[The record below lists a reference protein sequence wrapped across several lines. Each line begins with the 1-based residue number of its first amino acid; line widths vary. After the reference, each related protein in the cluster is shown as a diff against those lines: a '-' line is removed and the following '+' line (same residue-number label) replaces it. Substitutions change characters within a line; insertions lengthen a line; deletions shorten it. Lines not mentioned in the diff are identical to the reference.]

1 MRPAAIEL
9 NDAGL
14 AVVANREIVGVSPG
28 YVLPG
33 REPPLVG
40 DAARA
45 LARIEPLAVIH
56 TFWSE
61 LSQEPLRT
69 RSAEGRST
77 ADLAFLHLAQLRDML
92 GDRADAVVIAVPAS
106 MNESQ
111 LALTMG
117 VTAAAGLP
125 LLGFADAAA
134 AAASISGAR
143 GHVIHVDM
151 LLHQAVVTAVE
162 VGEVARRGRYEVVP
176 KAGIATLQEAWLGL
190 IGRRF
195 ISDTRFDPLH
205 DANNEQALFDALP
218 GWLTRLAGDERMD
231 VEMNMGDDTHR
242 ISVSREELGLEAQA
256 VLDNLVAR
264 VRRLRRAGQSS
275 TILLSD
281 RVAHLPG
288 IAERLAE
295 FYECEILACA
305 PGAAAFAAAEHA
317 PLWEGGG
324 GDSTGA
330 ATILRSLPVLDP
342 SLVGAFAP
350 MPVAQARP
358 AAPAPPPTHVLYRGQ
373 AHALRAQPLVVG
385 LDPGHGPD
393 RLQVFGARAG
403 ISRIHCSL
411 QRSPD
416 GAVVIDH
423 SRYGTWLNDE
433 SVAGRAPL
441 HAGDRLRLGSP
452 GIMLELIAL

>member
-9 NDAGL
+9 NDAGI
-14 AVVANREIVGVSPG
+14 AVVAGRELVGVSPG

-45 LARIEPLAVIH
+45 LARIEPLTVNH
-56 TFWSE
+56 TFWSD

-69 RSAEGRST
+69 RSAAGRST
-77 ADLAFLHLAQLRDML
+77 ADLAFLQLAQLREML
-92 GDRADAVVIAVPAS
+92 RDRADAVVIAVPAS
-106 MNESQ
+106 MSESQ

-117 VTAAAGLP
+117 VAAAAELP
-125 LLGFADAAA
+125 LTGFADAAA
-134 AAASISGAR
+134 AAASISGAH

-176 KAGIATLQEAWLGL
+176 KAGIATLQEAWLSL

-205 DANNEQALFDALP
+205 NANDEQALFDALP
-218 GWLTRLAGDERMD
+218 GWLTRLASEERMD
-231 VEMNMGDDTHR
+231 VEMSLGEDTHR

-281 RVAHLPG
+281 RVGHLPG
-288 IAERLAE
+288 IAERLSE

-317 PLWEGGG
+317 PLWEGGS
-324 GDSTGA
+324 DAT
-330 ATILRSLPVLDP
+330 TILRSLPVLEP
-342 SLVGAFAP
+342 ALVGAFAP
-350 MPVAQARP
+350 TPVAQARP

-373 AHALRAQPLVVG
+373 AHALRAQPLVIG
-385 LDPGHGPD
+385 LDPGNGPD

-411 QRSPD
+411 QRSPA

-452 GIMLELIAL
+452 GLMLELIAL